1 MQASLATI
9 AAIAALLAVLPA
21 SAIASPRA
29 TVRTAQAPSPRGAIA
44 TPPPVARSAAMQR
57 MSNGSCNP
65 ADVDAV
71 VEHAADQYRAGL
83 ARAALAAIGQAM
95 ACRRDPRMI
104 RLAATYACAAQD
116 ASVARLFYSMLA
128 PQYRPAVVQR
138 CQQENIALTGP
149 GAAPASPSRVAIAA
163 ASGVSCEQSHV
174 AELMYD
180 ASDRFIAGDAPAAL
194 AIADQVLACKR
205 DVRMLRMATVYACVA
220 HDDSAHLY
228 YSQLPA
234 QYRRAVQQRCEQ
246 ENIRLS
252 DGPSPAAARVTASAL
267 APAVPNP
274 PPGCA
279 AINVNDLM
287 LQAANQFAAGFSR
300 AALVVI
306 TKALVCKPDP
316 RLFRVAT
323 LYACVSRDLTS
334 AKRYLAQVPADNRPA
349 LVQRCQAEGLDIT
362 AP

>member
-1 MQASLATI
+1 MQASPATI
-9 AAIAALLAVLPA
+9 AVMAALLAAMPG
-21 SAIASPRA
+21 SSTASPRA
-29 TVRTAQAPSPRGAIA
+29 TVRTAQAPA
-44 TPPPVARSAAMQR
+44 PPARSAAMQR
-57 MSNGSCNP
+57 ISNGSCNP

-149 GAAPASPSRVAIAA
+149 GATPASASRVAIVR
-163 ASGVSCEQSHV
+163 ASGVSCEPRHV
-174 AELMYD
+174 EELMYD

-228 YSQLPA
+228 YSQVPV
-234 QYRRAVQQRCEQ
+234 QYRRAIQQRCEQ

-252 DGPSPAAARVTASAL
+252 DGPSPAAARVTARAL
-267 APAVPNP
+267 APAAPSP
-274 PPGCA
+274 ACA
-279 AINVNDLM
+279 TTNVNDLM
-287 LQAANQFAAGFSR
+287 IQAANQFAAGFSR

-306 TKALVCKPDP
+306 TKALACKQDA
-316 RLFRVAT
+316 RLYRAAT

-334 AKRYLAQVPADNRPA
+334 AKRYLAQVPPDNRPA
-349 LVQRCQAEGLDIT
+349 LVQRCQAEGLDVT

>member
-1 MQASLATI
+1 MQASPATI
-9 AAIAALLAVLPA
+9 AVMAALLAAIPG

-29 TVRTAQAPSPRGAIA
+29 PVRIAQASGAPGASQHGASA
-44 TPPPVARSAAMQR
+44 TPPARSAAMQR
-57 MSNGSCNP
+57 ISNGSCNP

-149 GAAPASPSRVAIAA
+149 GAGPASPSRVAIVR
-163 ASGVSCEQSHV
+163 ASGVSCEPVHV
-174 AELMYD
+174 DELMYD
-180 ASDRFIAGDAPAAL
+180 ASDRFIAGDAQAAL

-252 DGPSPAAARVTASAL
+252 DGPSPAAARVTALAL
-267 APAVPNP
+267 APAPSP
-274 PPGCA
+274 ACA
-279 AINVNDLM
+279 TTNVSDLM
-287 LQAANQFAAGFSR
+287 VQAANQFAAGFSR
-300 AALVVI
+300 AALVLI
-306 TKALVCKPDP
+306 TKALACKQDA
-316 RLFRVAT
+316 RLYRAAT

-349 LVQRCQAEGLDIT
+349 LVQRCQAEGLDVT